1 MEFWIMT
8 DKIKGD
14 DLLDLTQSVRFK
26 LVASLMGGDITAP
39 LPEEMLKNPD
49 LDIVKLTQGLL
60 KDMDSTELGRMRLAV
75 ESKSGDAM
83 LQMKEM
89 VGSYLA
95 QVKPDTYMVDGA
107 NVEIPVP
114 VLPEREYVQGEKDV
128 GLLVVDMEV
137 IDAKVAAASAESDDE
152 EHY

>member
-1 MEFWIMT
+1 MT

-60 KDMDSTELGRMRLAV
+60 KDMDSTELGRMR
-75 ESKSGDAM
+75 
-83 LQMKEM
+83 
-89 VGSYLA
+89 
-95 QVKPDTYMVDGA
+95 
-107 NVEIPVP
+107 
-114 VLPEREYVQGEKDV
+114 
-128 GLLVVDMEV
+128 
-137 IDAKVAAASAESDDE
+137 
-152 EHY
+152 